1 MKIRSSLSGIVL
13 VALSVIFTASCG
25 SSSKQPISSTTTQ
38 AATRGGT
45 LSYRMTAPPS
55 SFNYVMTD
63 SEGTMLVAFS
73 LLMSP
78 LTEFD
83 HRTQKYVPGLAESW
97 KVSEDGLAVTVKL
110 RQGAKFSDG
119 KDISSEDVV
128 FTFKSI
134 YDEKANAPVWKDSM
148 LVADKPIEAK
158 AIDPLTVELTFP
170 KRVAAVEN
178 YLVNLGVLPA
188 HVLKGELDSGKFSEA
203 WKLDSDPSKI
213 VSSGPFTVESVAGG
227 ERIVLKRNP
236 NYWKK
241 DAKGE
246 QLPYLDKLS
255 LEITA
260 DSNNAMARLSQNTLD
275 LVDRIRP
282 ADFATLS
289 GQPGDIKPTDVGPG
303 LGTDHIWFNLNPAKA
318 NGEKLDGT
326 TKYKWFSDVRFRRAI
341 STAIDRNTIATTT
354 LRGLASPLYN
364 FVSPGNKTWAKAD
377 LPKIEYSR
385 EKAAQMLAE
394 AGFVTKGTPEAPE
407 LFDTANNRVAFTLVV
422 PIENEPRK
430 LTAAVIQEDL
440 AKLGIKMEVAP
451 VETQNL
457 SGRWSKTFDYDAIL
471 FGLSVSDTEP
481 SSFGNFLN
489 SNAAAHQWHPE
500 QKTPAT
506 DWEARIDKLFAEQ
519 SAESDP
525 QKRAA
530 LFGEIQQI
538 MAEQLP
544 VIPVVARHI
553 VTAAH
558 IKIGNHSPSP
568 IFPYSLWNAD
578 QLFIKQ

>member
-1 MKIRSSLSGIVL
+1 MRIKSDLTGI
-13 VALSVIFTASCG
+13 ALLALTVVFAASCG
-25 SSSKQPISSTTTQ
+25 STPQPTANNAAA

-55 SFNYVMTD
+55 SFNYVMTGD
-63 SEGTMLVAFS
+63 EATMLVSFS
-73 LLMSP
+73 LMTSA
-78 LTEFD
+78 LTKFD

-97 KVSEDGLAVTVKL
+97 KVSDDGKTVTVKL
-110 RQGAKFSDG
+110 RSGAKFSDG
-119 KDISSEDVV
+119 KDISAEDVV
-128 FTFKSI
+128 FTFRSI
-134 YDEKANAPVWKDSM
+134 YDEKANAPVWKDAM
-148 LVADKPIEAK
+148 LVADKPIVAK
-158 AIDPLTVELTFP
+158 AVDPLTVELAFP
-170 KRVAAVEN
+170 ERVAAVEN

-188 HVLKGELDSGKFSEA
+188 HVLKSELEAGKFSEA
-203 WKLDSDPSKI
+203 WKLDSDVTKI
-213 VSSGPFTVESVAGG
+213 VASGPFTVESVAGG
-227 ERIVLKRNP
+227 ERVVLKRNP
-236 NYWKK
+236 HYWKK
-241 DAKGE
+241 DEKGV

-260 DSNNAMARLSQNTLD
+260 DANNAMARLSQNTLD

-289 GQPGDIKPTDVGPG
+289 SQPSDVKPTDVGPG
-303 LGTDHIWFNLNPAKA
+303 LGTDHIWFNLNPAKSS
-318 NGEKLDGT
+318 GEKLDGT
-326 TKYKWFSDVRFRRAI
+326 AKYKWFSDARFRRAI

-377 LPKIEYSR
+377 LPKTEYSR

-394 AGFVTKGTPEAPE
+394 AGFVLKGTAESPE
-407 LFDTANNRVAFTLVV
+407 LFDAANNRVQFTLVV
-422 PIENEPRK
+422 PVDNEPRK

-440 AKLGIKMEVAP
+440 NKLGIKMDVAP
-451 VETQNL
+451 VETKNL
-457 SGRWSKTFDYDAIL
+457 TERWSKTFDYDAIL

-481 SSFGNFLN
+481 SSFGNFLK
-489 SNAAAHQWHPE
+489 SDAAAHQWHPE

-506 DWEARIDKLFAEQ
+506 EWEARIDKLFAEQ
-519 SAESDP
+519 AGETDP

-538 MAEQLP
+538 MAQELP

-553 VTAAH
+553 VSAANT
-558 IKIGNHSPSP
+558 KIGNHAPSP

-578 QLFIKQ
+578 QLFIKNH